1 MTLWEYIIISTS
13 RKDNTQLPPGVILFM
28 RFGGTFEMD
37 PNLYLTQ
44 TFTIPE
50 VLIAEGP
57 FYRTLESMT
66 MPIPSVKKVLPFVW
80 MQRG

>member
-1 MTLWEYIIISTS
+1 MIRWGGITISTS
-13 RKDNTQLPPGVILFM
+13 RKDNTQLPPEVIVFM

-37 PNLYLTQ
+37 PHRYITQ
-44 TFTIPE
+44 TFILLE

-57 FYRTLESMT
+57 FYLTLESMM